1 MAGSP
6 SQWEAVDFVVRREP
20 VPVEEEEKGEE
31 GEGGKN
37 FANALYKV
45 LYVPLGHADVK
56 SDKDVVTLQW
66 LRPIND
72 SNGGSN
78 LMGKK
83 RGLL

>member
-1 MAGSP
+1 M
-6 SQWEAVDFVVRREP
+6 
-20 VPVEEEEKGEE
+20 EEEEKGEE

-66 LRPIND
+66 L
-72 SNGGSN
+72 
-78 LMGKK
+78 
-83 RGLL
+83 